1 MVTARV
7 NYSQDLLCIYVL
19 TLLESENNTTIK
31 GPLSMYIIMPQIK
44 CSTFPTFL
52 KMLSLP
58 KVWYTSRRV
67 LLILKIKEMTFQAV
81 LFP

>member
-1 MVTARV
+1 
-7 NYSQDLLCIYVL
+7 
-19 TLLESENNTTIK
+19 
-31 GPLSMYIIMPQIK
+31 MYIIMPQIK

-81 LFP
+81 LFPKTII